1 VRPFVEVVKASPTT
15 SRKELT
21 MKLTVNT
28 FVTLD
33 GVMQGPG
40 GPEEDR
46 TGGFDH
52 GGWLMPVADDDF
64 GRIVSG
70 WFENADALLLG
81 RTTYGLFA
89 GFWPD
94 VTDPADPVAAALNSL
109 PKHVVSTTLTNPT
122 WSNTTVIGGDVVAA
136 VTALKEQPG
145 RELQVHGS
153 CGLVHTLHDAG
164 LVDEYRLIVA
174 PVVLGSGKKLF
185 ADGAAATGLE
195 LVASERTAAGCL
207 YAVLRPSGEVRVAEA
222 AVQYGKDVIV

>member
-1 VRPFVEVVKASPTT
+1 
-15 SRKELT
+15 

-52 GGWLMPVADDDF
+52 GGWLMPVADEDF

-94 VTDPADPVAAALNSL
+94 VTDPDDTVAAALNTL
-109 PKHVVSTTLTNPT
+109 PKHVVSTHAHRPDLEQHD
-122 WSNTTVIGGDVVAA
+122 GDRHRRR
-136 VTALKEQPG
+136 G
-145 RELQVHGS
+145 CRHG
-153 CGLVHTLHDAG
+153 AQ
-164 LVDEYRLIVA
+164 
-174 PVVLGSGKKLF
+174 
-185 ADGAAATGLE
+185 GAA
-195 LVASERTAAGCL
+195 
-207 YAVLRPSGEVRVAEA
+207 RP
-222 AVQYGKDVIV
+222 

>member
-1 VRPFVEVVKASPTT
+1 
-15 SRKELT
+15 

-52 GGWLMPVADDDF
+52 GGWLMPVADEDF

-94 VTDPADPVAAALNSL
+94 VTDPDDTVAAALNTL
-109 PKHVVSTTLTNPT
+109 PKHVVSHTLTDPT
-122 WSNTTVIGGDVVAA
+122 WNNTTVIDTDVVAA
-136 VTALKEQPG
+136 VTALKEPPG

-185 ADGAAATGLE
+185 ADGAAPTGFG
-195 LVASERTAAGCL
+195 LVTSERTAAGCL
-207 YAVLRPSGEVRVAEA
+207 YVVLRPSGEVRVAEA

>member
-1 VRPFVEVVKASPTT
+1 
-15 SRKELT
+15 

-40 GPEEDR
+40 GPDEDR
-46 TGGFDH
+46 TGGFDQ
-52 GGWLMPVADDDF
+52 GGWLMPLADDDF

-89 GFWPD
+89 GFWPN
-94 VTDPADPVAAALNSL
+94 VTDPDDPVAAALNSL
-109 PKHVVSTTLTNPT
+109 PKHVVSTTLADPA
-122 WSNTTVIGGDVVAA
+122 WGNTTVIGGDVAAA
-136 VTALKEQPG
+136 VTALKQQPG

-153 CGLVHTLHDAG
+153 CGLVHTLHDTG

-174 PVVLGSGKKLF
+174 PVVVGSGKRLF
-185 ADGAAATGLE
+185 AGGAAPTSFE
-195 LVASERTAAGCL
+195 LVASERTASGCL
-207 YAVLRPSGEVRVAEA
+207 YAVLRRSGNVRVAEA
-222 AVQYGKDVIV
+222 TIEGGREVVR

>member
-1 VRPFVEVVKASPTT
+1 
-15 SRKELT
+15 

-52 GGWLMPVADDDF
+52 GGWLMPVVDDDF
-64 GRIVSG
+64 GRIVNG

-89 GFWPD
+89 SFWPD
-94 VTDPADPVAAALNSL
+94 VTDPDDPVAAALNTL
-109 PKHVVSTTLTNPT
+109 PKHVASTTLTDPT
-122 WSNTTVIGGDVVAA
+122 WSNTTVIDGDVVAA

-145 RELQVHGS
+145 PRAPGPRQLR
-153 CGLVHTLHDAG
+153 AG
-164 LVDEYRLIVA
+164 PHAARRRAGRRVPADRRAGRRRLGQEAVRRRCQRRPASSWSPPSGRRPAACMRCCA
-174 PVVLGSGKKLF
+174 PPGTS
-185 ADGAAATGLE
+185 
-195 LVASERTAAGCL
+195 ASPRRASRTARTSFC
-207 YAVLRPSGEVRVAEA
+207 
-222 AVQYGKDVIV
+222 

>member
-1 VRPFVEVVKASPTT
+1 
-15 SRKELT
+15 

-52 GGWLMPVADDDF
+52 GGWLMPVVDDDF
-64 GRIVSG
+64 GRIVNG

-89 GFWPD
+89 SFWPD
-94 VTDPADPVAAALNSL
+94 VTDPDDPVAAALNTL
-109 PKHVVSTTLTNPT
+109 PKHVASTTLTDPT
-122 WSNTTVIGGDVVAA
+122 WSNTTVIDGDVVAA

-174 PVVLGSGKKLF
+174 PVVVGSGKKLF
-185 ADGAAATGLE
+185 ADGASAERLRAGRLRADGGRLPVCGAAP
-195 LVASERTAAGCL
+195 
-207 YAVLRPSGEVRVAEA
+207 LRGRPRRRGEHRGR
-222 AVQYGKDVIV
+222 QGRHSLI

>member
-1 VRPFVEVVKASPTT
+1 
-15 SRKELT
+15 

-52 GGWLMPVADDDF
+52 GGWLMPVADEDF

-94 VTDPADPVAAALNSL
+94 VTDPDDTVAAALNTL
-109 PKHVVSTTLTNPT
+109 PKHVVSHTLTDPT
-122 WSNTTVIGGDVVAA
+122 WNNTTVIDTDVVAA

-185 ADGAAATGLE
+185 AEGSAPTGFE
-195 LVASERTAAGCL
+195 LVTSERTAAGCL

>member
-1 VRPFVEVVKASPTT
+1 
-15 SRKELT
+15 

-52 GGWLMPVADDDF
+52 GGWLMPVVDDDF
-64 GRIVSG
+64 GRIVNG

-94 VTDPADPVAAALNSL
+94 VTDPDDPVAAALNTL
-109 PKHVVSTTLTNPT
+109 PKHVVSTTLTDPT
-122 WSNTTVIGGDVVAA
+122 WSNTTVIDGDVVAA
-136 VTALKEQPG
+136 VTALKEQPR

-174 PVVLGSGKKLF
+174 PVVPSFAVGPVGSGKKLF
-185 ADGAAATGLE
+185 ADGAAPSRFE

-207 YAVLRPSGEVRVAEA
+207 YAVLRPSGDVRVAEA
-222 AVQYGKDVIV
+222 SIEDGKDVIR